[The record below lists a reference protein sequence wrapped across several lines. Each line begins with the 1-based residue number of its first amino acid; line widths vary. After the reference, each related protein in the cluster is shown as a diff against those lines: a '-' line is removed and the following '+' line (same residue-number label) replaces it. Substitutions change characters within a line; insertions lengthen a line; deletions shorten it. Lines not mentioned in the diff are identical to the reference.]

1 MQSHNPTQSRELQW
15 SHQIRLLLLDC
26 KPVIPKAN
34 PKKEWHNVTEQA
46 LWMRNATVI
55 NSYLEQLATTQQ
67 LPGLHSDQSYHN
79 FKIRNNDNKPSV
91 LRSKTS
97 ATNNGTWKHP
107 TEAPTIND
115 HHQANCCW
123 IAPFQIQ
130 TKSFDTYTA
139 KLVCQI
145 SPTNNRDT
153 IFSAFSKS
161 HHHAGSTTPF

>member
-1 MQSHNPTQSRELQW
+1 MAQCYWTSTVNGKRHGYQPL
-15 SHQIRLLLLDC
+15 HG
-26 KPVIPKAN
+26 
-34 PKKEWHNVTEQA
+34 
-46 LWMRNATVI
+46 AT
-55 NSYLEQLATTQQ
+55 SQQ

-79 FKIRNNDNKPSV
+79 FKICNNNHKPSV

-107 TEAPTIND
+107 TETPTINQ

-123 IAPFQIQ
+123 ITPFQIQ
-130 TKSFDTYTA
+130 TKSFYAYIA

-153 IFSAFSKS
+153 IFSAFPNHTTMQGLPRRSNIDSINTPRLPTLKFKIPGLRHWQRNIAPSLTNKS
-161 HHHAGSTTPF
+161 T